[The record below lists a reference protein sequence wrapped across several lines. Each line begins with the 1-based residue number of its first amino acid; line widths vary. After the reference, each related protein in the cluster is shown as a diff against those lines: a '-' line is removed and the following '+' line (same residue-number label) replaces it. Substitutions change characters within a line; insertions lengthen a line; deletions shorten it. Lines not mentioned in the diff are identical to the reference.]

1 MGDLSNEPSMED
13 ILASIKK
20 IISEDGDSKIAPPLK
35 REAVT
40 FAPNEAVADK
50 AFEPAKDVEEDILD
64 LSAEDEAAPIAD
76 EISPVSTPASPTV
89 ASPTAASAI
98 VSADAAAASR
108 SALASLS
115 HMLVKPEV
123 EGSDTLQGLVREM
136 LKPMM
141 KEWLDDHLPEVVER
155 IVAQEVGRISGRVF

>member
-20 IISEDGDSKIAPPLK
+20 IISEDSDSKIAPSRK
-35 REAVT
+35 AEVAVL
-40 FAPNEAVADK
+40 
-50 AFEPAKDVEEDILD
+50 EPEEVVVDGEPELLNDVTVEDDVLD
-64 LSAEDEAAPIAD
+64 LNAADEAAPAD
-76 EISPVSTPASPTV
+76 VAPSQPSP
-89 ASPTAASAI
+89 I
-98 VSADAAAASR
+98 VSPDAAAASR

-123 EGSDTLQGLVREM
+123 GGSDTLEGMVREM

-141 KEWLDDHLPEVVER
+141 KQWLDDHLPEVVER
-155 IVAQEVGRISGRVF
+155 IVAQEVGRISGRVL

>member
-20 IISEDGDSKIAPPLK
+20 IISEDGDSKVAPSLK
-35 REAVT
+35 REAVS
-40 FAPNEAVADK
+40 FSPNGAATEQTVVQEPEAEAD
-50 AFEPAKDVEEDILD
+50 VLD
-64 LSAEDEAAPIAD
+64 LNAEDEAAPTI
-76 EISPVSTPASPTV
+76 EERPPAVAAPT
-89 ASPTAASAI
+89 SI
-98 VSADAAAASR
+98 VSPDAAAASR

-141 KEWLDDHLPEVVER
+141 KEWLDEHLPEVVER
-155 IVAQEVGRISGRVF
+155 IVAQEVGRISGRVL

>member
-40 FAPNEAVADK
+40 FARNEAVAEK
-50 AFEPAKDVEEDILD
+50 AAEPVQNVEEDILD
-64 LSAEDEAAPIAD
+64 LSAEDEAAPIID
-76 EISPVSTPASPTV
+76 EPPPVLTPATT
-89 ASPTAASAI
+89 TAASAI

-115 HMLVKPEV
+115 HMLVKPEI

>member
-20 IISEDGDSKIAPPLK
+20 IISEDSDGKMSPSLK
-35 REAVT
+35 RDVVT
-40 FAPNEAVADK
+40 FERDEERVEEEALAEVAT
-50 AFEPAKDVEEDILD
+50 ASVAEEDILN
-64 LSAEDEAAPIAD
+64 LNAGDEAAAVLEPLV
-76 EISPVSTPASPTV
+76 PP
-89 ASPTAASAI
+89 SAI
-98 VSADAAAASR
+98 VSPDAAAASR

-123 EGSDTLQGLVREM
+123 GGSDTLEGLVREM

-141 KEWLDDHLPEVVER
+141 KQWLDDHLPEVVER
-155 IVAQEVGRISGRVF
+155 IVAQEVGRISGRVL

>member
-20 IISEDGDSKIAPPLK
+20 IISEDGDSKVAPSLK
-35 REAVT
+35 REAVS
-40 FAPNEAVADK
+40 FSPNEGVAEQV
-50 AFEPAKDVEEDILD
+50 AEGQAHAEEDVLD
-64 LSAEDEAAPIAD
+64 LNFEDEAAPIGG
-76 EISPVSTPASPTV
+76 EILPVSTT
-89 ASPTAASAI
+89 ASAI
-98 VSADAAAASR
+98 VSPDAAAASR

-115 HMLVKPEV
+115 HMLVKPEI

-141 KEWLDDHLPEVVER
+141 KEWLDEHLPEVVER
-155 IVAQEVGRISGRVF
+155 IVAQEVGRISGRVL